1 MSLFFFF
8 FDDILVYSS
17 SFADHIG
24 HLESVL
30 DTLSSNRFYV
40 KLSKCFFCQG
50 QIEYLGYIV
59 TAAGVQA
66 DPQKLEAMV
75 HWPVPSNLKQL
86 RGFLGL
92 TGYYRRFIA
101 GFASI
106 VAPLTDLLRRDA
118 FLWGP
123 KAELAFAKLKEAMT
137 HAPVLRLP
145 DFTQDFLIET
155 DASNYGIGAVIMQN
169 NHPIAFFSKKISPK
183 L

>member
-1 MSLFFFF
+1 M
-8 FDDILVYSS
+8 
-17 SFADHIG
+17 
-24 HLESVL
+24 
-30 DTLSSNRFYV
+30 DTLSSNHFYV

-50 QIEYLGYIV
+50 QIEYLGHIV

-86 RGFLGL
+86 RRFLGL

-106 VAPLTDLLRRDA
+106 AALLTDLLRRDA

-123 KAELAFAKLKEAMT
+123 IVELAFAQLKEAMT
-137 HAPVLRLP
+137 HALVLCLP
-145 DFTQDFLIET
+145 DFTRDFVIET
-155 DASNYGIGAVIMQN
+155 NASNYGIGVVLM
-169 NHPIAFFSKKISPK
+169 
-183 L
+183 

>member
-1 MSLFFFF
+1 M
-8 FDDILVYSS
+8 LVYRS

-30 DTLSSNRFYV
+30 DMLSSNHFYV

-50 QIEYLGYIV
+50 RIEYLGHIV

-75 HWPVPSNLKQL
+75 HWPVPSTLKQL
-86 RGFLGL
+86 HGFLGL
-92 TGYYRRFIA
+92 MGYYRRFIA

-106 VAPLTDLLRRDA
+106 AAPLTDLLHYDA

-123 KAELAFAKLKEAMT
+123 KAEHAFVRLKEAM
-137 HAPVLRLP
+137 
-145 DFTQDFLIET
+145 I
-155 DASNYGIGAVIMQN
+155 
-169 NHPIAFFSKKISPK
+169 
-183 L
+183 